1 MTALNTPNT
10 QAAAARRQWLKH
22 ALLSGAGLSL
32 ASALSAPLQACGGT
46 DNCDDESM

>member
-22 ALLSGAGLSL
+22 ALLSGAQTT
-32 ASALSAPLQACGGT
+32 ARMNP
-46 DNCDDESM
+46 